1 MIRKPTPSLSL
12 SRARCFTRELPRS
25 RIIII
30 VTVVV
35 KVVKKE
41 LHLAIEGLSQIAQKA
56 KKGNESNKKKKNRR
70 GNQHRA
76 LPAKVK
82 LRRKTQ
88 CTLCTPH
95 VKKKKKNERKKKK
108 KQTEK
113 RK

>member
-56 KKGNESNKKKKNRR
+56 KKGNESKKKKNRR

-82 LRRKTQ
+82 LRRKNTM
-88 CTLCTPH
+88 H
-95 VKKKKKNERKKKK
+95 VVHTSRQKKKKIERKKKN